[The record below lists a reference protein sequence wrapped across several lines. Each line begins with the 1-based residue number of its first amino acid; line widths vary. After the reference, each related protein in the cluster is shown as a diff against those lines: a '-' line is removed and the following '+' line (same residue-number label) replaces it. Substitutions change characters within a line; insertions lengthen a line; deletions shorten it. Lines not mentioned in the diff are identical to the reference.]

1 MTAPRH
7 DSAGLVARIR
17 AGRAEVDALRAVL
30 RDREAEVYRLCD
42 QLGRLPSDEPAPVLQ
57 SPECVPIKQA
67 KRIAHCDDG
76 TLQRHG
82 IPGGWCFKRG
92 GRWFIDLA
100 GLYAWM
106 NGPQALSLA
115 RA

>member
-42 QLGRLPSDEPAPVLQ
+42 QLGRLPSNEPAPALR
-57 SPECVPIKQA
+57 SPQCIPIKQA
-67 KRIAHCDDG
+67 ARIAKCSVY
-76 TLQRHG
+76 TLRRHG
-82 IPGGWCFKRG
+82 KPGGWAWKAG
-92 GRWFIDLA
+92 GRWGVDPA
-100 GLYAWM
+100 GLDDWM
-106 NGPQALSLA
+106 RGREAAS
-115 RA
+115 